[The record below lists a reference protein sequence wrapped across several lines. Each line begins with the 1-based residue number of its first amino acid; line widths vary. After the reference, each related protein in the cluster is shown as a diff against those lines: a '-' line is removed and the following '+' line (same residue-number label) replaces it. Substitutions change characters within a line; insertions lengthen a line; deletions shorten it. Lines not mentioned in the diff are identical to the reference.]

1 MRWKFYIFSKWFY
14 KLFFS
19 FFWLW
24 KQPLSWKEQLVKPNF
39 CFVISNHI
47 STAEPICGI
56 QITVMNRH
64 SSNSKRFFPYP
75 LVLSSSNTRRL
86 LFFQSSTI
94 FLLFLSRPIQLPKK
108 PTTSFQIQILMILSR
123 SIISPI
129 KHCFQPST
137 NTTFLTLPI
146 TFNRIRPFQKRITFQ
161 HLNSIPIPIF
171 SPLRKK
177 KKKINKTSL
186 NGNISPSF
194 LTNSRSSLTNL

>member
-146 TFNRIRPFQKRITFQ
+146 TFNRIRPFSKKNHFPTSQ
-161 HLNSIPIPIF
+161 LDPNSNIF
-171 SPLRKK
+171 SSEKK
-177 KKKINKTSL
+177 KGKNK
-186 NGNISPSF
+186 
-194 LTNSRSSLTNL
+194 